1 MEGPSRRRQAWAWG
15 CLSFC
20 FPQLRARRVGAIPV
34 DGCNCCNS
42 LERSP
47 PPPQA
52 TAATAAT
59 AAPATAAISPSSP
72 QLFARSASSA
82 ATAGPRTGLVP
93 GGAHARASC
102 CAAMWSRPRT
112 GLVPGGD
119 GRKYREV
126 WPAKSGVAVVH
137 PAPNPLNHFIIVCR
151 YIPGGGGGATQNP
164 SQNGLPPPPA
174 VVAQHGCQVSS
185 KEAAQRAW
193 MAPSRGSGSG
203 EEELEDLWNF
213 LYDLGQEAQGARSQK
228 QEACLGC
235 AALEL

>member
-20 FPQLRARRVGAIPV
+20 FPQLRACRVGAIPV

-72 QLFARSASSA
+72 QLFARGASAA

-112 GLVPGGD
+112 GFVPGGD

-137 PAPNPLNHFIIVCR
+137 PAPNPLTISQTHVGIYQEEAEERHKTHPKIGCR
-151 YIPGGGGGATQNP
+151 RTPP
-164 SQNGLPPPPA
+164 S
-174 VVAQHGCQVSS
+174 S
-185 KEAAQRAW
+185 
-193 MAPSRGSGSG
+193 PSM
-203 EEELEDLWNF
+203 
-213 LYDLGQEAQGARSQK
+213 GAR
-228 QEACLGC
+228 CLLRRPLSAPGWPRPG
-235 AALEL
+235 AAVPRGGEGGFI